1 MAKKALNLKAA
12 IALLILLTIS
22 TFFTLL
28 PTGLESSF
36 YSVHQQSMSN
46 NYHWWENWSRD
57 KNHNKIDDLIE
68 QKFIGNLLP
77 ASFSNNPENFSIS
90 VFIHYDHHPDL
101 RDIQILQNMNVCVSY
116 VAKYINVVCVRNI
129 NPLFVY
135 NITELP
141 GVVMV
146 ELQQVIYPRLNVSV
160 RAIKARESVVYS
172 PETAWELGY
181 TGKDVV
187 VAVLDT
193 GVDDEHEFLR
203 GKFVAGFDCSGPTA
217 SSDRETNPDDVDG
230 HGTHVASIIMS
241 SGGSLGIYKGVA
253 PDAKLVDVKVLSERE
268 VNLEDQLIRGIEWVI
283 TNKEKYNI
291 KIINLSV
298 GSDVEDP
305 YGTSAVSQI
314 ANMAVDSGIVV
325 VAAAGNEGPTPQSL
339 VAPSVADKVIC
350 VTALDDKNTVNRKDD
365 VIAYYSS
372 RGPRG
377 DGAQKPDVCA
387 PGTDIIGAQAAET
400 GEATNGVVSMSGTSM
415 AAPHVAGLA
424 ALILEANP
432 KLSPLQVKQ
441 IIIDTA
447 EDKGAEGWDP
457 DYGWGEIDAYEA
469 VLAAVSEL
477 NEPPNIISATANTT
491 EVYRVIESFA
501 LEVAVVDDRTPTENL
516 TALMFVEDSFGT
528 ISKVQMMY
536 ENETGRWIGVFTPN
550 ASAPLGDYS
559 AYARFY
565 DNEGGENESER
576 FHFTVL
582 NNPPSIISFKIE
594 AEVMRGEILTA
605 SVKAFDYEGLAN
617 ASICFR
623 SDDYWLNFTKALTDT
638 NCIFEIDTSSF
649 HEGKWDVFVIV
660 QDADGAKVSSNY
672 ITIVILP
679 EAPVLMFSLIAL
691 GLASLTALIVSF
703 FFLRTQ

>member
-1 MAKKALNLKAA
+1 
-12 IALLILLTIS
+12 
-22 TFFTLL
+22 
-28 PTGLESSF
+28 
-36 YSVHQQSMSN
+36 MSN

-90 VFIHYDHHPDL
+90 VFINYDHHPGL
-101 RDIQILQNMNVCVSY
+101 RDIQILQNMNVCISY

-129 NPLFVY
+129 NPLLVY

-160 RAIKARESVVYS
+160 RAIKARESVDYS

-187 VAVLDT
+187 VTVLDT

-203 GKFVAGFDCSGPTA
+203 GKFVAGFDCRGPAA

-283 TNKEKYNI
+283 ASKEKYNI

-305 YGTSAVSQI
+305 DGTSAVSQI
-314 ANMAVDSGIVV
+314 ANMAVDNGIVV
-325 VAAAGNEGPTPQSL
+325 VAAAGNEGPTPKSL
-339 VAPSVADKVIC
+339 MAPSVADKVIC

-377 DGAQKPDVCA
+377 
-387 PGTDIIGAQAAET
+387 
-400 GEATNGVVSMSGTSM
+400 
-415 AAPHVAGLA
+415 AAPK
-424 ALILEANP
+424 NP
-432 KLSPLQVKQ
+432 
-441 IIIDTA
+441 T
-447 EDKGAEGWDP
+447 
-457 DYGWGEIDAYEA
+457 
-469 VLAAVSEL
+469 
-477 NEPPNIISATANTT
+477 SA
-491 EVYRVIESFA
+491 
-501 LEVAVVDDRTPTENL
+501 
-516 TALMFVEDSFGT
+516 
-528 ISKVQMMY
+528 
-536 ENETGRWIGVFTPN
+536 
-550 ASAPLGDYS
+550 
-559 AYARFY
+559 
-565 DNEGGENESER
+565 
-576 FHFTVL
+576 
-582 NNPPSIISFKIE
+582 
-594 AEVMRGEILTA
+594 
-605 SVKAFDYEGLAN
+605 
-617 ASICFR
+617 
-623 SDDYWLNFTKALTDT
+623 
-638 NCIFEIDTSSF
+638 
-649 HEGKWDVFVIV
+649 
-660 QDADGAKVSSNY
+660 
-672 ITIVILP
+672 LP
-679 EAPVLMFSLIAL
+679 EQTLLAL
-691 GLASLTALIVSF
+691 KQLKPEKPHMRLS
-703 FFLRTQ
+703 

>member
-12 IALLILLTIS
+12 IALLILLTVS

-90 VFIHYDHHPDL
+90 VFINYDHHPGL
-101 RDIQILQNMNVCVSY
+101 RDIQILQNMNVCISY

-129 NPLFVY
+129 NPLLVY

-160 RAIKARESVVYS
+160 RAIKARESVDYS

-187 VAVLDT
+187 VTVLDT

-217 SSDRETNPDDVDG
+217 SSDRESNPDDVDG

-283 TNKEKYNI
+283 ASKEKYNI

-298 GSDVEDP
+298 GSDVEHP

-314 ANMAVDSGIVV
+314 ANS
-325 VAAAGNEGPTPQSL
+325 S
-339 VAPSVADKVIC
+339 K
-350 VTALDDKNTVNRKDD
+350 
-365 VIAYYSS
+365 S
-372 RGPRG
+372 RGP
-377 DGAQKPDVCA
+377 
-387 PGTDIIGAQAAET
+387 
-400 GEATNGVVSMSGTSM
+400 
-415 AAPHVAGLA
+415 
-424 ALILEANP
+424 
-432 KLSPLQVKQ
+432 LSHRQ
-441 IIIDTA
+441 
-447 EDKGAEGWDP
+447 
-457 DYGWGEIDAYEA
+457 
-469 VLAAVSEL
+469 S
-477 NEPPNIISATANTT
+477 
-491 EVYRVIESFA
+491 
-501 LEVAVVDDRTPTENL
+501 NL
-516 TALMFVEDSFGT
+516 C
-528 ISKVQMMY
+528 
-536 ENETGRWIGVFTPN
+536 NRP
-550 ASAPLGDYS
+550 
-559 AYARFY
+559 
-565 DNEGGENESER
+565 
-576 FHFTVL
+576 
-582 NNPPSIISFKIE
+582 
-594 AEVMRGEILTA
+594 
-605 SVKAFDYEGLAN
+605 
-617 ASICFR
+617 
-623 SDDYWLNFTKALTDT
+623 
-638 NCIFEIDTSSF
+638 
-649 HEGKWDVFVIV
+649 
-660 QDADGAKVSSNY
+660 
-672 ITIVILP
+672 
-679 EAPVLMFSLIAL
+679 
-691 GLASLTALIVSF
+691 
-703 FFLRTQ
+703 